1 MFFYALLSLHDK
13 RAHANLY
20 LMIKREQTTL
30 RDIAR
35 ELKVSISTVSRA
47 LAGAEEVNAQTKE
60 AVREVAKRLDY
71 KPNMVALSLRRQK
84 TNTIGI
90 IVPNL
95 VSHFFSASISGI
107 QEAASKKGYNVM
119 ICQSNESYET
129 EISNLNTMIA
139 SRVDGLLISLSKET
153 QSFDHLKTIFN
164 SGVPLVFFDRVCEE
178 INTSK
183 VTVDD
188 HDGAFM
194 AVEHLIE
201 TGCRRIAHLSGPEQ
215 LSISKNRL
223 QGYLDALRKHN
234 LPLDQELIRQSSMA
248 EEDIIRQTNSLLR
261 LDFPPD
267 AIFAVNDFVAVQA
280 MQVIKEKGL
289 RIPDEIAIVGFTN
302 TPVSMYIEPSLTTVA
317 QPAFRIGQTA
327 AEHIL
332 EQINNPTAYSP
343 KDITLKTELIIRN
356 SSRKRN

>member
-1 MFFYALLSLHDK
+1 
-13 RAHANLY
+13 
-20 LMIKREQTTL
+20 MIKKEQTTL

-47 LAGAEEVNAQTKE
+47 LAGAEEVNNQTKE

-84 TNTIGI
+84 TNTLGI

-107 QEAASKKGYNVM
+107 QEVASKKGYNVM

-129 EISNLNTMIA
+129 EISNINTMVA

-153 QSFDHLKTIFN
+153 QSFNHLQTIYD

-188 HDGAFM
+188 HDGAFK
-194 AVEHLIE
+194 AVEHLIAS
-201 TGCRRIAHLSGPEQ
+201 GCRQIAHLSGPEQ

-234 LPLDQELIRQSSMA
+234 IPVRDELIRQSSMA
-248 EEDIIRQTNSLLR
+248 EYDIVEQTKSLLN
-261 LDFPPD
+261 LATPPD

-280 MQVIKEKGL
+280 MQVIKENGIS
-289 RIPDEIAIVGFTN
+289 IPEEIAMVGFTN

-317 QPAFRIGQTA
+317 QPAFQIGQTA
-327 AEHIL
+327 ARHIL
-332 EQINNPTAYSP
+332 EQIGNPTAFAP
-343 KDITLKTELIIRN
+343 RDITLKTELIIRN
-356 SSRKRN
+356 SSRRNI

>member
-1 MFFYALLSLHDK
+1 
-13 RAHANLY
+13 
-20 LMIKREQTTL
+20 MIKKEPTTL

-47 LAGAEEVNAQTKE
+47 LAGAEEVNVQTKE
-60 AVREVAKRLDY
+60 AVREVARRLDY

-84 TNTIGI
+84 TNTLGI

-129 EISNLNTMIA
+129 EIKNLNTMIT

-153 QSFDHLKTIFN
+153 QSFEHLQTIYN

-188 HDGAFM
+188 HDGAFK

-215 LSISKNRL
+215 LSISRNRR
-223 QGYLDALRKHN
+223 QGYLDALKKHN
-234 LPLDQELIRQSSMA
+234 IPFDEELIRQSGMA
-248 EEDIIRQTNSLLR
+248 EADIVEQTESLLK
-261 LDFPPD
+261 LSSPPD
-267 AIFAVNDFVAVQA
+267 AIFAVNDFVAVEA
-280 MQVIKEKGL
+280 MQVIKKKGIK
-289 RIPDEIAIVGFTN
+289 IPEEISIVGFTN
-302 TPVSMYIEPSLTTVA
+302 TPVSVYIEPSLTTVA
-317 QPAFRIGQTA
+317 QPAFQIGQTA

-332 EQINNPTAYSP
+332 EQISNPAAYSSRE
-343 KDITLKTELIIRN
+343 ITLKTELIIRN
-356 SSRKRN
+356 SSRRKS